1 MDGLPQVCQ
10 KNARQTARTTSP
22 DFVSV
27 RSLSEVHQSGAFA
40 GLHRVPDMDAVDV
53 NVFQRIRLL
62 PPAWLR
68 ILLMGA
74 LLGRAALAGPLAP
87 APAVHDI
94 DWRTSPLD
102 LNLRGLNGERF
113 RFHCPAGKA
122 KTGQVVGKGPYTD
135 GSSICAAAVHAGV
148 IHAAS
153 GGLVTI
159 ELRPG
164 EAHYEASWS
173 HFIQSE
179 SYDRFWSGS
188 FLVIASDAAEMPS
201 PPLSGP
207 EPAPQPKNTLIEP
220 R

>member
-1 MDGLPQVCQ
+1 MSALQGV
-10 KNARQTARTTSP
+10 
-22 DFVSV
+22 
-27 RSLSEVHQSGAFA
+27 
-40 GLHRVPDMDAVDV
+40 
-53 NVFQRIRLL
+53 
-62 PPAWLR
+62 WLR
-68 ILLMGA
+68 PLGRRVCVLVIGA
-74 LLGRAALAGPLAP
+74 LLGRPAVPAPLTP

-113 RFHCPAGKA
+113 RFHCPPGTA
-122 KTGQVVGKGPYTD
+122 KPGQVVGKGPYTD

-148 IHAAS
+148 MHAAR

-164 EAHYEASWS
+164 EAHYEASWG

-188 FLVIASDAAEMPS
+188 FLVIASDVVGMPPS
-201 PPLSGP
+201 SLSGP
-207 EPAPQPKNTLIEP
+207 
-220 R
+220 